1 MKSEVIFSMR
11 GRPEPWAMQKAKPN
25 SSNTRN
31 ASLQN
36 QDSSLNSKAWR
47 WSLERGRVE
56 RRTQNSSNLSF
67 WNLNCGGRCQST
79 TPNFSFSEEAWSKRR
94 ERGSLQSFKR
104 LMWVINRLPLTAKT
118 NFFGVRLC
126 HPSKTSFLGRR
137 YTDT

>member
-25 SSNTRN
+25 SSNLRK

-67 WNLNCGGRCQST
+67 WNLNRGGSCQST
-79 TPNFSFSEEAWSKRR
+79 TPNFSFNGDAWSKRR
-94 ERGSLQSFKR
+94 ERGSRQSFNR
-104 LMWVINRLPLTAKT
+104 LMWVMNRFPLTAKT
-118 NFFGVRLC
+118 NCFGIRLYQ
-126 HPSKTSFLGRR
+126 PSKAS
-137 YTDT
+137 